1 MNLQPLV
8 SILVVSHNS
17 EKDLE
22 ACLQSVYSQ
31 DYRNFEILVVDNN
44 SDDGSVKLV
53 RTKYPEVNV
62 TALEENIGFG
72 GACNLGVTLA
82 QGDLIA
88 FLNPDTRVHKRWLK
102 EIVRNILASPMLGAC
117 GSQVLFWDGER
128 IQSLGGV
135 YSRETGY
142 ALDLG
147 FGARSSRIDSRS
159 SRPVFH
165 VCGASIVVRKS
176 IFKLVQGFDE
186 DYFMYF
192 DDVDLSWRI
201 RMRGFQVDI
210 VPTSIVYHKIDPRR
224 AYLAT
229 YRFWIERNSLRALLK
244 NYELRNVII
253 YLPTVLALRGTALVF
268 LLMTAKLHHAYVMIK
283 ALADVILNFRNIWKK
298 RQEVQQKRML
308 KDKDLFADSLTITLE
323 ALMARFF
330 RNVIPYL

>member
-1 MNLQPLV
+1 
-8 SILVVSHNS
+8 
-17 EKDLE
+17 
-22 ACLQSVYSQ
+22 
-31 DYRNFEILVVDNN
+31 
-44 SDDGSVKLV
+44 
-53 RTKYPEVNV
+53 
-62 TALEENIGFG
+62 
-72 GACNLGVTLA
+72 
-82 QGDLIA
+82 
-88 FLNPDTRVHKRWLK
+88 
-102 EIVRNILASPMLGAC
+102 
-117 GSQVLFWDGER
+117 
-128 IQSLGGV
+128 
-135 YSRETGY
+135 
-142 ALDLG
+142 
-147 FGARSSRIDSRS
+147 
-159 SRPVFH
+159 

>member
-8 SILVVSHNS
+8 SIVVVSHNS
-17 EKDLE
+17 ENDLE

-31 DYRNFEILVVDNN
+31 DCRNFEILVIDNN

-72 GACNLGVTLA
+72 GACNLGATLA

-102 EIVRNILASPMLGAC
+102 EIVSKILASPMLGAC

-142 ALDLG
+142 ALDIG
-147 FGARSSRIDSRS
+147 FGAQSSRIDSRS

-192 DDVDLSWRI
+192 DEVDLSWRI

-210 VPTSIVYHKIDPRR
+210 VPTSIIYHKINPRR

-229 YRFWIERNSLRALLK
+229 SRFWIERNSLRTLLK

-253 YLPTVLALRGTALVF
+253 YLPTVLALRGTALAF
-268 LLMTAKLHHAYVMIK
+268 LLMTAKLRHAYVMIK
-283 ALADVILNFRNIWKK
+283 ALADVILNFGNIWNK
-298 RQEVQQKRML
+298 RQRIQQRRVL
-308 KDKDLFADSLTITLE
+308 TDKDLFGDSVTISLG
-323 ALMARFF
+323 ALVTKFL
-330 RNVIPYL
+330 RNAASYL

>member
-8 SILVVSHNS
+8 SIVVVSHNS
-17 EKDLE
+17 ENDLE

-31 DYRNFEILVVDNN
+31 DCRNFEILVIDNN

-72 GACNLGVTLA
+72 GACNLGATLA

-88 FLNPDTRVHKRWLK
+88 FLNPDTRVHKHWLK
-102 EIVRNILASPMLGAC
+102 EIVSKILASPMLGAC

-142 ALDLG
+142 ALDIG
-147 FGARSSRIDSRS
+147 FGAQSSRIDSRS

-192 DDVDLSWRI
+192 DEVDLSWRI

-210 VPTSIVYHKIDPRR
+210 VPTSIIYHKINPRR

-229 YRFWIERNSLRALLK
+229 SRFWIERNSLRTLLK

-253 YLPTVLALRGTALVF
+253 YLPTVLALRGTALAF
-268 LLMTAKLHHAYVMIK
+268 LLMTAKLRHAYVMIK
-283 ALADVILNFRNIWKK
+283 ALADVILNFGNIWNK
-298 RQEVQQKRML
+298 RQRIQQRRVL
-308 KDKDLFADSLTITLE
+308 TDKDLFGDSVTISLG
-323 ALMARFF
+323 ALVTKFL
-330 RNVIPYL
+330 RNAASYL